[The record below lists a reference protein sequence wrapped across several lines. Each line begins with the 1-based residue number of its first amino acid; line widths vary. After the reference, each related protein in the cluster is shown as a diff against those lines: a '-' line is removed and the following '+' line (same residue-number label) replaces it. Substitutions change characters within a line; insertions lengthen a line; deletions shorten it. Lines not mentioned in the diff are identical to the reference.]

1 MSRLHHNIDINLIIG
16 KAHSKQI
23 EIPILVSDAA
33 ATQIKI
39 PDQPDLRYARIVAV
53 EAIFQSDQKFSQPSN
68 YLIVDGPVA
77 TKCTLS
83 LDTND
88 PEDTGYWK
96 TDPVTGQPIMRGGQP
111 VWVPSKYN
119 METAGRFTSTQLNQ
133 KFMALTSLH
142 RIQNAGSPTSAVAGP
157 DPFVR
162 DLQTFYNMYVS
173 WNGNCNLFIAG
184 GLQNTVNQAVVLQVY
199 YSWLDINNMPIPR
212 Q

>member
-1 MSRLHHNIDINLIIG
+1 MRNYHVQDINLILG

-23 EIPILVSDAA
+23 EIPILVTDAG

-39 PDQPDLRYARIVAV
+39 PDQPDLRYARIVAMETV
-53 EAIFQSDQKFSQPSN
+53 FASDQALSQPSN
-68 YLIVDGPVA
+68 YFIVDGVQA
-77 TKCTLS
+77 VKCTLS

-88 PEDTGYWK
+88 AEDTGYYKMDPK
-96 TDPVTGQPIMRGGQP
+96 THEPILKNNQPI
-111 VWVPSKYN
+111 WVPPKMA
-119 METAGRFTSTQLNQ
+119 METAGRFTSTQLNH

-142 RIQNAGSPTSAVAGP
+142 RIQNAGSPGAPIPGP

-184 GLQNTVNQAVVLQVY
+184 GLNNTKNQAVVLQVY
-199 YSWLDINNMPIPR
+199 YSWLDINGMPIPR